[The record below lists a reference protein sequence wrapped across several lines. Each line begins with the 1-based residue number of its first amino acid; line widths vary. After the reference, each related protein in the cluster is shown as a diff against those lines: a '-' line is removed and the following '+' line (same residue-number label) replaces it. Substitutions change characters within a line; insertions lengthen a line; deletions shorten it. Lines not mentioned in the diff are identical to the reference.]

1 MKRVQSIYPKPAM
14 HWVGDGF
21 PVHSLFSYHQQG
33 GQNISPF
40 LLLDH
45 AGPTQF
51 PPSQHLRGVGQHPH
65 RGFETV
71 TIVYKG
77 EVSHH
82 DSTGQGGTIG
92 EGEVQWMT
100 AGRGIIHEEYHS
112 EHFAQHGGDFE
123 MVQLWVNLPAQHK
136 MTPPNYQA
144 IGRNDIPTVALDQQA
159 GVLRVIAGTF
169 AEAIGPAS
177 THTPMNVWDV
187 HLNAHADLSLNLLEQ
202 WNTFAFVLDGTV
214 LFNKD
219 TVARAGQL
227 VQFTAEGE
235 RLDIASQ
242 TNATILLLSGEPI
255 REPVVGHGP
264 FVMNTPAEITQAFE
278 DFSKGEFV

>member
-112 EHFAQHGGDFE
+112 QHFAQHGGDFE
-123 MVQLWVNLPAQHK
+123 M
-136 MTPPNYQA
+136 PN
-144 IGRNDIPTVALDQQA
+144 T
-159 GVLRVIAGTF
+159 
-169 AEAIGPAS
+169 
-177 THTPMNVWDV
+177 
-187 HLNAHADLSLNLLEQ
+187 
-202 WNTFAFVLDGTV
+202 
-214 LFNKD
+214 K
-219 TVARAGQL
+219 
-227 VQFTAEGE
+227 
-235 RLDIASQ
+235 
-242 TNATILLLSGEPI
+242 
-255 REPVVGHGP
+255 
-264 FVMNTPAEITQAFE
+264 
-278 DFSKGEFV
+278 

>member
-1 MKRVQSIYPKPAM
+1 MKRVQYIYPKPAM

-144 IGRNDIPTVALDQQA
+144 IGRNDIPTVALDHQA

-187 HLNAHADLSLNLLEQ
+187 HLHAHADLSLNLPEQ
-202 WNTFAFVLDGTV
+202 WNTFALVLDGTV

-242 TNATILLLSGEPI
+242 TNATILLFSGEPI

-264 FVMNTPAEITQAFE
+264 FVMNTAAEITQAFE